1 MVARGSIN
9 FFFLERAGIGISRG
23 GGDSMFSN
31 FLILDYIVYIYIYI
45 WCNYHNLSILVLYH
59 LLFSLLHAVVL
70 KNARVYVYV

>member
-9 FFFLERAGIGISRG
+9 FFFLEGAGIGISRG

-31 FLILDYIVYIYIYI
+31 FLILDYIVYIYI
-45 WCNYHNLSILVLYH
+45 WCNYDNLSILVLYH